1 MLKNLAFLSC
11 IYSNSSSVT
20 VLALRTILFFSERFK
35 ISSTVNPSSIR
46 RYTFSEF
53 KFAISLVVL
62 FISIIRFKLC
72 SVQSLIIFSSS
83 DCLSTFSSDMLRDVK
98 TYFKPAFTAFS
109 IIFSFFY
116 FPVLIFSSSSFI

>member
-53 KFAISLVVL
+53 IFAIFLVAP
-62 FISIIRFKLC
+62 FISTIRFKLC
-72 SVQSLIIFSSS
+72 SVQSLIVFSSS
-83 DCLSTFSSDMLRDVK
+83 DCLSTCSSDILREVK
-98 TYFKPAFTAFS
+98 TYLAPAFTAFL
-109 IIFSFFY
+109 IISPFFSCA
-116 FPVLIFSSSSFI
+116 